1 MTIERF
7 LAQLYTDDACR
18 ERFVRDPYGVA
29 REAGFSEADALEIAQ
44 LDVESLRLAA
54 RSFSRKREAR
64 ERLAR
69 HRTVFARV
77 LRFVGR

>member
-7 LAQLYTDDACR
+7 LAQLYTDDASR
-18 ERFVRDPYGVA
+18 ERFVRDPYRAA
-29 REAGFSEADALEIAQ
+29 RDAGFSEADAEEIAQ
-44 LDVESLRLAA
+44 LDAESLQVAA
-54 RSFSRKREAR
+54 RSFSRKREAK

-69 HRTVFARV
+69 HHTVFARV